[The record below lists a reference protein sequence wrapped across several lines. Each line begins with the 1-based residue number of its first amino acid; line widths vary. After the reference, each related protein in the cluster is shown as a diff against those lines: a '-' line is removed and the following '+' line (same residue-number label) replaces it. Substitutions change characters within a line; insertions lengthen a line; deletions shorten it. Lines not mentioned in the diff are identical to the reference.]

1 MSGFIF
7 EFEVI
12 SDDDKPTPAPK
23 RKLDDWVELGIKFRR
38 AKLKGVSAKKFADD
52 NKINYTTF
60 TKSMHRYKNQIDK
73 EIERRTAET
82 EARKQRND
90 YRKKHSVD
98 IVNDFRNSLKKVTVG
113 VPSKKRQQDSIEWF
127 GDFLKTS
134 IKTHK
139 VAKPA
144 TGRLYTFGYD
154 AKYKDKLPYWDR
166 FPLIIFLGAG
176 KSKAGNL
183 VFYGLNLH
191 YAPPRARQE
200 FLEELLKR
208 GYGTTTRLSNKTTLK
223 INWNNVK
230 SMRGVD
236 QMIKAYL
243 PGNLKTPLAE
253 IAPKDWAKSVW
264 LPTQAFVSKGA
275 AYSAKQVWSKY

>member
-12 SDDDKPTPAPK
+12 SEDDMPKPQPK
-23 RKLDDWVELGIKFRR
+23 RKVGEWVELGVNYQR
-38 AKLKGVSAKKFADD
+38 AKLKGVTAKKFAAD
-52 NKINYTTF
+52 NGIPYATF
-60 TKSMHRYKNQIDK
+60 TKAMHRVKSQVEQ
-73 EIERRTAET
+73 EIARRKAET
-82 EARKQRND
+82 EARRKRND
-90 YRKKHSVD
+90 YRKQHSVD

-113 VPSKKRQQDSIEWF
+113 VPHATRQKDSTEWF
-127 GDFLKTS
+127 GDFIKTS
-134 IKTHK
+134 IKTHQ
-139 VAKPA
+139 VGKPA

-166 FPLIIFLGAG
+166 FPLIVFLGSG
-176 KSKAGNL
+176 RSKAGNL

-208 GYGTTTRLSNKTTLK
+208 GYGSTTRLSNKTMLK
-223 INWNNVK
+223 VNWSKVK
-230 SMRGVD
+230 NMRGVD

-243 PGNLKTPLAE
+243 PGHLKTPLAE
-253 IAPKDWAKSVW
+253 IAPKDWSKSVW
-264 LPTQAFVSKGA
+264 LPTQAFVSKGSS
-275 AYSAKQVWSKY
+275 YSAKRVWSKY